1 MSGDADRDS
10 LGLRSVF
17 GLGLGDVTIDGT
29 LLGPRD
35 EGGLRLWWI
44 IALRKRASVVIGAI
58 ITKEGYFE
66 VITVDRHIATTQIP
80 NFSTIFRLHR
90 HGANVLTLPRFLIL
104 VSGLDNFNKLILSY
118 NKTKTE
124 AISAKS
130 SWLAEC

>member
-29 LLGPRD
+29 LLGLRD

-58 ITKEGYFE
+58 ITKEGYSE
-66 VITVDRHIATTQIP
+66 VITVDRHSAATQIP
-80 NFSTIFRLHR
+80 NFSTKHR

-104 VSGLDNFNKLILSY
+104 VSGLDNYNKLILSY

-124 AISAKS
+124 AITAKS